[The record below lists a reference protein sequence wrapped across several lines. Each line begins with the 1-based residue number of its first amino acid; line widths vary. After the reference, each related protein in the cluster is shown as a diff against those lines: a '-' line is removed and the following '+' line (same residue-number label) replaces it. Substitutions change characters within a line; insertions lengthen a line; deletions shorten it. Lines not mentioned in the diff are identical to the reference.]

1 MLPRLPRLQRLGFN
15 LPEFASLART
25 HWATLQSTLNACFTV
40 TCLTIYD
47 GYCSEAVGERLLHSL
62 PRLQQLRLVE
72 AVVPSLR
79 FLPLLDDLELV
90 DCSELRP
97 GHVLALGKVAPRL
110 KILGVIDREGLLDE
124 FERQAL
130 TPPDAVGLPNLQ
142 LFLHE
147 VSAAADEE
155 EEEEEED

>member
-1 MLPRLPRLQRLGFN
+1 MATVWRRSESGCC
-15 LPEFASLART
+15 T
-25 HWATLQSTLNACFTV
+25 HPQ
-40 TCLTIYD
+40 
-47 GYCSEAVGERLLHSL
+47 
-62 PRLQQLRLVE
+62 LQQLQQLH

-79 FLPLLDDLELV
+79 FLRWAPLLDDLELV
-90 DCSELRP
+90 DCSDVRP

-142 LFLHE
+142 MFLHE
-147 VSAAADEE
+147 VRADANEEEE
-155 EEEEEED
+155 EEEEEEDEAGAVEDAEKGTEEEKELVQ